1 VADFDG
7 KVALVTGGGAG
18 IGRATAI
25 AFAREGAKVV
35 IGNRNV
41 ERGEE
46 VVELIKDDGGDASFL
61 KTDVMSEDDIQALVA
76 HTVATYGRLD
86 TAFNNA
92 GVEGLVA
99 PTADQTDE
107 NYEFVMNT
115 NVRGV
120 FLSMKYQIPKMLK
133 NGGGAIVN
141 NSSVAGLIGFPG
153 AGVYCAS
160 KHAVMG
166 LTKSAAL
173 EYSAQGVRVNTV
185 NPAVIQTSMADRLGE
200 GIGADKEALDAMHP
214 IGRMGNV
221 DEVAAAVL
229 WLCSDKASFVTG
241 TSLAV
246 DGGFTAQ

>member
-1 VADFDG
+1 MADFDG
-7 KVALVTGGGAG
+7 KVALVTGGGVG

-35 IGNRNV
+35 IGNRSV
-41 ERGEE
+41 DRGEE
-46 VVELIKDDGGDASFL
+46 VVELIKSDGGDACFL
-61 KTDVMSEDDIQALVA
+61 KTDVMSENDIQALVA
-76 HTVATYGRLD
+76 HAVSTYGRLD
-86 TAFNNA
+86 VAFNNA
-92 GVEGLVA
+92 GVEGLIA
-99 PTADQTDE
+99 PTAEQTDE
-107 NYEFVMNT
+107 NYEFVMNI

-120 FLSMKYQIPKMLK
+120 LLSMKYQIPEMLK

-141 NSSVAGLIGFPG
+141 NSSVAGLIGLAG

-166 LTKSAAL
+166 LTKCTAL
-173 EYSAQGVRVNTV
+173 EYSAHGVRVNSV

-200 GIGADKEALDAMHP
+200 SIGAGKEALDAMHP

-241 TSLAV
+241 TSLAI
-246 DGGFTAQ
+246 DGAYTAQ